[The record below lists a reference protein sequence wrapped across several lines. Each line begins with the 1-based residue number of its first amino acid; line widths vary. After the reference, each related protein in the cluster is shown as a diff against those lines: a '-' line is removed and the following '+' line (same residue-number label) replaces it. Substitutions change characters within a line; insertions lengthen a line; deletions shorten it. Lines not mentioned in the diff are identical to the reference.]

1 MNNNQL
7 MERLASI
14 KKANDDNTIANIFFS
29 LGIITTLVTIYNY
42 DRRLF
47 YENMAS
53 NYFEIIKKL
62 KQENITLQND
72 INQIKKDTKENSQSN
87 LDIDDSKKI

>member
-1 MNNNQL
+1 

>member
-1 MNNNQL
+1 

-14 KKANDDNTIANIFFS
+14 KKANDGNTIANVLLS
-29 LGIITTLVTIYNY
+29 LGITVTLVSIYNY

-47 YENMAS
+47 YENMAN

-72 INQIKKDTKENSQSN
+72 INQIIKDTNENSQSN